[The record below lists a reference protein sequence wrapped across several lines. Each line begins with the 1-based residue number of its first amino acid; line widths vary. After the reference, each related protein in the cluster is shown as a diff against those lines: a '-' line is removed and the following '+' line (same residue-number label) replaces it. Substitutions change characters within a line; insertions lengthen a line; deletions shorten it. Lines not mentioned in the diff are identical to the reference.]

1 LLQIM
6 SEKAVKELVTDFL
19 QLKGLNDVGLQ
30 LTLASDA
37 KPAKDRIVSELL
49 DLVDNLKWAEFR
61 AKWESLNEQIFA
73 CLTSDQSALA
83 SELEIDLQKLYLIR
97 CISKGEKKRCLAFF
111 TEMSAFIEDNKA
123 WNDWLCL
130 PYVAEPRDLEPFK
143 RYFSKQW
150 REVFALSLHNFFN
163 VILNSRSRSLLS
175 LLAERRT
182 EQNSGAISPSSSF
195 SEGFFPEGEALGSEL
210 VTAMGSLDE
219 ELLDEFAVIAQCT
232 GPLKSTSSKQSLKTI
247 IKNISAKRT
256 VTVSES
262 DKN

>member
-1 LLQIM
+1 M
-6 SEKAVKELVTDFL
+6 SEKAVEELVTDFL

-30 LTLASDA
+30 LTLSTDT
-37 KPAKDRIVSELL
+37 KPAKDRIVGELL
-49 DLVDNLKWAEFR
+49 DLVDNLKWTELR

-73 CLTSDQSALA
+73 CLTADQCALA
-83 SELEIDLQKLYLIR
+83 SELEMDLHKLYLIR
-97 CISKGEKKRCLAFF
+97 CISKGEKKRVLAYF
-111 TEMSAFIEDNKA
+111 TEMSAFVEDNKT
-123 WNDWLCL
+123 WNEWMCL

-163 VILNSRSRSLLS
+163 VILNSRSRSLLT
-175 LLAERRT
+175 LLAERKA
-182 EQNSGAISPSSSF
+182 EQSSSGAISPSSSF
-195 SEGFFPEGEALGSEL
+195 SEGFFPEGETNCTEL

-232 GPLKSTSSKQSLKTI
+232 GPLKSAASKQSLKTI
-247 IKNISAKRT
+247 IKNISRNK
-256 VTVSES
+256 TVSES